1 VLIAGGGTGGHIIPA
16 LAVAHQL
23 VTLHGAD
30 VLFLG
35 TPRGMESRLVPAA
48 GFELRMIEVGPL
60 KNVSLATR
68 VRTLADIPRSLF
80 ACRRLIRE
88 YKPDV
93 VLGVGGYA
101 SGPGMAAAVMMRVPT
116 MAFEPNAMP
125 GLANRL
131 VGKRVQAA
139 AVNFPAAA
147 VFFRNAE
154 VTGIPVRPDFF
165 KLPPA
170 TRDAPHLLIFGGS
183 QGARLFNNALPEI
196 AAALLDAVPGLTLL
210 HQAGL
215 RHQEATEAA
224 YRASGADPARWQVS
238 GFLDDMPTRFAQANL
253 VMSRSG
259 ASTVAELAAAGKPAL
274 LVPFAAA
281 ADDHQ
286 TRNAEEMVKA
296 GAAVMMKEPELTD
309 HEKLR
314 ATLVELLTSKER
326 LGAMA
331 SAALSQA
338 HPQAAEDIA
347 RRLVALAK
355 ASAT

>member
-1 VLIAGGGTGGHIIPA
+1 MLIAGGGTGGHIIPA

-131 VGKRVQAA
+131 VVGGGETAG
-139 AVNFPAAA
+139 AVI
-147 VFFRNAE
+147 NAI
-154 VTGIPVRPDFF
+154 GIEQ
-165 KLPPA
+165 LE
-170 TRDAPHLLIFGGS
+170 IG
-183 QGARLFNNALPEI
+183 PEI
-196 AAALLDAVPGLTLL
+196 DPGVPAMTARHGDRRVGIALKSGNFGAIDF
-210 HQAGL
+210 
-215 RHQEATEAA
+215 
-224 YRASGADPARWQVS
+224 YDRAIRI
-238 GFLDDMPTRFAQANL
+238 
-253 VMSRSG
+253 
-259 ASTVAELAAAGKPAL
+259 
-274 LVPFAAA
+274 
-281 ADDHQ
+281 
-286 TRNAEEMVKA
+286 
-296 GAAVMMKEPELTD
+296 
-309 HEKLR
+309 
-314 ATLVELLTSKER
+314 
-326 LGAMA
+326 LGDG
-331 SAALSQA
+331 
-338 HPQAAEDIA
+338 H
-347 RRLVALAK
+347 
-355 ASAT
+355 